1 MGVGQ
6 IPQSRPAVEE
16 HALNRLGIVAA
27 MPLERRWLAST
38 AGGARPAVEVC
49 GVGAAGARR
58 AALRLVDLGVDALAS
73 WGMAAGLD
81 PGLAAGA
88 VVIPDRVIGSQAHE
102 YAPDSLWRR
111 RVLDRLGEAV
121 TVCDDPLA
129 DTPTILDIPDVK
141 GAIFERTGAA
151 AADME
156 SAAVAQVAAE
166 HELPLLVIRVV
177 LDAAAVTLPGSLG
190 RVINDTG
197 RVRVPQLMIRAALD
211 PRGWPRWPG
220 LVRSFLAAGHSM
232 RTVWSLAAP
241 DLALREESLRGENG
255 RRDRHHKW

>member
-1 MGVGQ
+1 MGADQVSQPDGGDT
-6 IPQSRPAVEE
+6 
-16 HALNRLGIVAA
+16 LKRLGIVTA
-27 MPLERRWLAST
+27 MPLERSWLASPD
-38 AGGARPAVEVC
+38 GGARPAVEVC
-49 GVGAAGARR
+49 GVGPTGARR

-111 RVLDRLGEAV
+111 RVLDRLGETV
-121 TVCDDPLA
+121 TISVDPLA
-129 DTPTILDIPDVK
+129 DAPVVLETCDAK
-141 GAIFERTGAA
+141 AAIFKRTGAA

-166 HELPLLVIRVV
+166 HDLPFLVVRVV
-177 LDAAAVTLPGSLG
+177 LDAAAVSLPDSLG
-190 RVINDTG
+190 RMIDDTG
-197 RVRVPQLMIRAALD
+197 RVRVPQLMIRAVLD

-220 LVRSFLAAGHSM
+220 LVLSFLAARQTM
-232 RTVWSLAAP
+232 RTVWSLTAP
-241 DLALREESLRGENG
+241 DLTLSDEPVMAQNSRY
-255 RRDRHHKW
+255 D

>member
-1 MGVGQ
+1 VGAGQ
-6 IPQSRPAVEE
+6 VSQPDNGDTLKS
-16 HALNRLGIVAA
+16 LGIVAA

-58 AALRLVDLGVDALAS
+58 SALRLVDRGVDALAS

-88 VVIPDRVIGSQAHE
+88 LVIPDRVIGSQAHE

-121 TVCDDPLA
+121 TMCGDPLA
-129 DTPTILDIPDVK
+129 DTPSILDTPEAK
-141 GAIFERTGAA
+141 AAIFERTGAA

-166 HELPLLVIRVV
+166 REVPLLVIRVV

-190 RVINDTG
+190 RVTDDTG
-197 RVRVPQLMIRAALD
+197 RVRVPQLMIRAVLD
-211 PRGWPRWPG
+211 PRDWPRWPG
-220 LVRSFLAAGHSM
+220 LVRSFLAARHAM

-241 DLALREESLRGENG
+241 DLALSDGPAVAPHSQN
-255 RRDRHHKW
+255 D

>member
-1 MGVGQ
+1 
-6 IPQSRPAVEE
+6 
-16 HALNRLGIVAA
+16 
-27 MPLERRWLAST
+27 MPLERGWLAST
-38 AGGARPAVEVC
+38 AGDTRPAVEVC

-58 AALRLVDLGVDALAS
+58 AALRLVDLRVDALAS

-81 PGLAAGA
+81 PGLAAGS
-88 VVIPDRVIGSQAHE
+88 VVIPDRVTGSQANE

-111 RVLDRLGEAV
+111 RVLDRLAEAV
-121 TVCDDPLA
+121 TIVVAPLA
-129 DTPTILDIPDVK
+129 DAPVVLETCNAKATM
-141 GAIFERTGAA
+141 FERTGAA

-177 LDAAAVTLPGSLG
+177 LDAAAVTLPGSLS
-190 RVINDTG
+190 RLIDDTG
-197 RVRVPQLMIRAALD
+197 RVQVPQLMIRAVLD

-220 LVRSFLAAGHSM
+220 LVRSFLAARHAM

-241 DLALREESLRGENG
+241 DLAFSDEPAAYRTHR
-255 RRDRHHKW
+255 

>member
-1 MGVGQ
+1 
-6 IPQSRPAVEE
+6 
-16 HALNRLGIVAA
+16 
-27 MPLERRWLAST
+27 MPLERSWLAST
-38 AGGARPAVEVC
+38 AGGARPTIEVC
-49 GVGAAGARR
+49 GIGAAGARR

-102 YAPDSLWRR
+102 YSPDILWRR

-121 TVCDDPLA
+121 TIVVAPLA
-129 DTPTILDIPDVK
+129 NAPEILAAGDAK
-141 GAIFERTGAA
+141 TAIFEHTGAA
-151 AADME
+151 VADME
-156 SAAVAQVAAE
+156 SSAVARVAVE

-177 LDAAAVTLPGSLG
+177 LDAAAVTLPGSLS
-190 RVINDTG
+190 RVIDDTG

-211 PRGWPRWPG
+211 PRDWPRWPG
-220 LVRSFLAAGHSM
+220 LVRSFLAARTAM

-241 DLALREESLRGENG
+241 DLALSGDSLCGKNRP
-255 RRDRHHKW
+255 KKSTP

>member
-1 MGVGQ
+1 
-6 IPQSRPAVEE
+6 
-16 HALNRLGIVAA
+16 L
-27 MPLERRWLAST
+27 
-38 AGGARPAVEVC
+38 
-49 GVGAAGARR
+49 
-58 AALRLVDLGVDALAS
+58 
-73 WGMAAGLD
+73 
-81 PGLAAGA
+81 
-88 VVIPDRVIGSQAHE
+88 
-102 YAPDSLWRR
+102 
-111 RVLDRLGEAV
+111 LDRLGEAV
-121 TVCDDPLA
+121 AIVVAPLA
-129 DTPTILDIPDVK
+129 DAPGVLEAGDAKI
-141 GAIFERTGAA
+141 AIFERTGAA

-220 LVRSFLAAGHSM
+220 LVRSFLAARHSM

-241 DLALREESLRGENG
+241 DLALRDESLCGENG

>member
-1 MGVGQ
+1 VGVGQ
-6 IPQSRPAVEE
+6 IPQSRPAVEG

-111 RVLDRLGEAV
+111 RLLDRLGEAV
-121 TVCDDPLA
+121 AIVVAPLA
-129 DTPTILDIPDVK
+129 DAPGVLEAGDAKI
-141 GAIFERTGAA
+141 AIFERTGAA

-220 LVRSFLAAGHSM
+220 LVRSFLAARHSM
-232 RTVWSLAAP
+232 RIVWSLAAP
-241 DLALREESLRGENG
+241 DLALSDGPTVAPKPQN
-255 RRDRHHKW
+255 D